1 MFCQK
6 KWHFTSEC
14 QIYSSIEANLS
25 AYTLTFCS
33 SASVQFRADPT
44 IKNSVMVLEMMATCY
59 CQGYWYV
66 AFIMVYKKSL
76 IS

>member
-1 MFCQK
+1 M
-6 KWHFTSEC
+6 S
-14 QIYSSIEANLS
+14 NLLI
-25 AYTLTFCS
+25 AQLEQTFQQHTLTFCS

-76 IS
+76 ISFK